1 MEDGPVLEE
10 QQLSYIIRGS
20 VYEVFKCL
28 GCGFLENV
36 YENALLLE
44 LKSRGLYVISQAPVK
59 VNYKDTIVGNN
70 IADIL
75 VEDRILLE
83 LKAQRQLN
91 QAHEAQLLNYL
102 KATGL
107 RVGLLINF
115 SYPRAT
121 IKRLVV

>member
-44 LKSRGLYVISQAPVK
+44 LKSRGLHVISQAPVK
-59 VNYKDTIVGNN
+59 VNYKDTVVGNY
-70 IADIL
+70 IADIV
-75 VEDRILLE
+75 VENRILLE
-83 LKAQRQLN
+83 LKAQRAKDKHPLPPLPSRQSKITRVSRT
-91 QAHEAQLLNYL
+91 L
-102 KATGL
+102 KMRG
-107 RVGLLINF
+107 
-115 SYPRAT
+115 Y
-121 IKRLVV
+121 